1 MKFDAD
7 ASIFHGEVI
16 NTRDV
21 ITFQGQSV
29 DELVAAF
36 HGSVDDYLAFCTER
50 GEQPDKPFS
59 GQFMT
64 RIPPELHRE
73 VNIAARVAGKSLNA
87 WVTEQLEM
95 AVSDPSLYGTSTLP
109 IDRVTEQLE
118 MAGSDS
124 ADAKKSRKRVKPV
137 APRLKSSSQSVAGRG
152 K

>member
-1 MKFDAD
+1 MMEYKCYIGDVKFDAD
-7 ASIFHGEVI
+7 ASIFHGDVI

-36 HGSVDDYLAFCTER
+36 HGSVDDYLAFCAER
-50 GEQPDKPFS
+50 GEEPDKPFS

-95 AVSDPSLYGTSTLP
+95 AVSDL
-109 IDRVTEQLE
+109 
-118 MAGSDS
+118 
-124 ADAKKSRKRVKPV
+124 ADVKKSRKRAKPV
-137 APRLKSSSQSVAGRG
+137 AQRIKKTSPIAAGRR

>member
-1 MKFDAD
+1 MMEYKGYIGDVKFDAD

-21 ITFQGQSV
+21 ITFQGRSV
-29 DELVAAF
+29 DELIAAF
-36 HGSVDDYLAFCTER
+36 HGSVDDYLAFCAER
-50 GEQPDKPFS
+50 AEEPDKPFS

-64 RIPPELHRE
+64 RITPELHRE

-95 AVSDPSLYGTSTLP
+95 AVSGT
-109 IDRVTEQLE
+109 
-118 MAGSDS
+118 
-124 ADAKKSRKRVKPV
+124 ADVKKSRKRAKPV
-137 APRLKSSSQSVAGRG
+137 APNLKRSSQSVAGRR

>member
-1 MKFDAD
+1 MMEYKSYIGDVKFDAD
-7 ASIFHGEVI
+7 AAIFHGEVI

-36 HGSVDDYLAFCTER
+36 HGSVDDYLAFCAER
-50 GEQPDKPFS
+50 GEEPDKPFS

-64 RIPPELHRE
+64 RIPPELHRK

-87 WVTEQLEM
+87 WVTERLEL
-95 AVSDPSLYGTSTLP
+95 AVSETAN
-109 IDRVTEQLE
+109 EK
-118 MAGSDS
+118 AG
-124 ADAKKSRKRVKPV
+124 RKQAKPV
-137 APRLKSSSQSVAGRG
+137 PRRIKRASPRTAERP

>member
-1 MKFDAD
+1 MMEYKGYIGDVKFDAD

-36 HGSVDDYLAFCTER
+36 HGSVDDYLAFCAER
-50 GEQPDKPFS
+50 GEEPDKPFS

-87 WVTEQLEM
+87 WVTERLEM
-95 AVSDPSLYGTSTLP
+95 AVSEP
-109 IDRVTEQLE
+109 
-118 MAGSDS
+118 
-124 ADAKKSRKRVKPV
+124 ADVKPGRKRAKPV
-137 APRLKSSSQSVAGRG
+137 ARRIKRSSPRAAGRRNNG
-152 K
+152 

>member
-1 MKFDAD
+1 MMEYKGYIGDVKFDAD

-36 HGSVDDYLAFCTER
+36 HGSVDDYLAFCAER
-50 GEQPDKPFS
+50 GEEPDKPFS

-95 AVSDPSLYGTSTLP
+95 AVSDP
-109 IDRVTEQLE
+109 
-118 MAGSDS
+118 
-124 ADAKKSRKRVKPV
+124 ADVKKSRKRANPV
-137 APRLKSSSQSVAGRG
+137 APRIIKGTSPRAAGRR